1 MIVGFLKIAA
11 TFLPSPHFLFSWWG
25 FLKIDHI
32 FILTHSLLIFSLDFF
47 FDLGHLFSQY
57 FQLRHLHSLSK
68 NITTP
73 LTKLKVHSQ
82 LHFLILSNKLYIKYI
97 TIKNSPTPTYTHL
110 HNHSLS
116 LYIKL
121 YNKNINIYSIVKR
134 FRVI

>member
-25 FLKIDHI
+25 FFRSWLYFLKIDHI

-68 NITTP
+68 SISDTP
-73 LTKLKVHSQ
+73 YKAQGTLPTP
-82 LHFLILSNKLYIKYI
+82 LILSYKLYIKYI
-97 TIKNSPTPTYTHL
+97 TIKNSPPTPTYTHL
-110 HNHSLS
+110 HNHPSNS
-116 LYIKL
+116 ISNSIT
-121 YNKNINIYSIVKR
+121 NKNI
-134 FRVI
+134 